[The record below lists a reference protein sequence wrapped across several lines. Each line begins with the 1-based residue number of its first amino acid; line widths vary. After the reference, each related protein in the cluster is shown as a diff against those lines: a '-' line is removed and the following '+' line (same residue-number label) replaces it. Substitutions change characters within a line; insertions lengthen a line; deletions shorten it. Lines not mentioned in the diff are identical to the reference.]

1 MDDSSLTWDDGALVT
16 IDQRGL
22 PHEVRELRLTTV
34 DQVIDAITTLAIRG
48 APAIGIA
55 GAFGVVIA
63 TRAHTRPFAP
73 AVAQPDTSAPDE
85 SGSTNTASGV
95 GTGAVGASDETG
107 PTNTASTIGAGD
119 TPGKNEP
126 TNTPPSVEAGAVD
139 APGKTGSANAR
150 PSIRAAA
157 VDAPDESGST
167 NTASTDA
174 VTLDRHDEL
183 AVRAGEDNR
192 LLGSTREVVDVAAVQ
207 ADADRIAAARPTAV
221 NLAWAVSRVRT
232 RIAEG
237 ADAVLAE
244 TLDLLAEDARVNR
257 AAATHA
263 ADLVQQL
270 CGARSLRL
278 LTHCNTGRLA
288 TSAVG
293 TAIGALRVL
302 HERGVVTDVIVDET
316 RPLLQGARLTAWE
329 LAEAGIPHRL
339 TIDSAAAWAMATG
352 QVDAVLVGADRITAN
367 GDVANKIGTFGL
379 ALAARHHGIP
389 FIVVAPEST
398 RDTAMATG
406 AQIVVEQRAAAEV
419 TGFGGVEAAPAG
431 TAVFNPAFDVT
442 PADLVTAVVT
452 ENGVVYRNTDDFD
465 ENGRAADPRA
475 ASPATPTAAGAVNG
489 TAGIALASVARQLYE
504 RGWMPG
510 TAGNISVRSG
520 DDALITASGLSKGEL
535 TEHDAVRVRIVDT
548 TAYPGQNRKPS
559 AETSIHTAV
568 YRTRAAGAVVHVHSP
583 FATALATTAQPGDTV
598 RISGYELIKG
608 FGLDDP
614 STVDVPVFANWPD
627 VTRIGAD
634 IEYYLRENPGAAP
647 ILFITGHGITAWGDT
662 LAQAR
667 DRAECLEALCE
678 LIARTGRTDA
688 TPFEIGPR

>member
-1 MDDSSLTWDDGALVT
+1 MDDSSLIWDDGALVT

-22 PHEVRELRLTTV
+22 PHEVRELRLGTV
-34 DQVIDAITTLAIRG
+34 DEIIDAITTLAIRG

-63 TRAHTRPFAP
+63 TRAHT
-73 AVAQPDTSAPDE
+73 
-85 SGSTNTASGV
+85 TAGV
-95 GTGAVGASDETG
+95 
-107 PTNTASTIGAGD
+107 
-119 TPGKNEP
+119 
-126 TNTPPSVEAGAVD
+126 VE
-139 APGKTGSANAR
+139 
-150 PSIRAAA
+150 
-157 VDAPDESGST
+157 
-167 NTASTDA
+167 
-174 VTLDRHDEL
+174 
-183 AVRAGEDNR
+183 
-192 LLGSTREVVDVAAVQ
+192 VAAVQ
-207 ADADRIAAARPTAV
+207 AEADRIAAARPTAV
-221 NLAWAVSRVRT
+221 NLAWAVDRVRA
-232 RIAEG
+232 RIADG

-244 TLDLLAEDARVNR
+244 TLDMLAEDGRVNL
-257 AAATHA
+257 AAATNA
-263 ADLVQQL
+263 ADLVQRL
-270 CGARSLRL
+270 CGEGPLRL

-302 HERGVVTDVIVDET
+302 HGRGAVADVIVDET

-367 GDVANKIGTFGL
+367 GDVANKIGTFTL

-406 AQIVVEQRAAAEV
+406 AQIVVEQRAADEV
-419 TGFGGVEAAPAG
+419 TGFGGVASAPAG

-442 PADLVTAVVT
+442 PTDLVTAVVT
-452 ENGVVYRNTDDFD
+452 ENGVVYRNSDTFD
-465 ENGRAADPRA
+465 AQGRAIA
-475 ASPATPTAAGAVNG
+475 AT
-489 TAGIALASVARQLYE
+489 ARQLYD

-510 TAGNISVRSG
+510 TAGNISVRAG

-535 TEHDAVRVRIVDT
+535 TERDT
-548 TAYPGQNRKPS
+548 VLVGVTDTVTRPGQSRKPS

-568 YRTRAAGAVVHVHSP
+568 YRTRTAGAVVHVHSP
-583 FATALATTAQPGDTV
+583 FATALATTAARPGDAVTTL
-598 RISGYELIKG
+598 RISGYELLKG

-614 STVDVPVFANWPD
+614 SAVDVPVFPNWPD
-627 VTRIGAD
+627 VGRIGAD
-634 IEYYLRENPGAAP
+634 IETYLRDNPTAPP
-647 ILFITGHGITAWGDT
+647 ILFITGHGITTWGDT

-688 TPFEIGPR
+688 TPLEIG

>member
-1 MDDSSLTWDDGALVT
+1 MDDSSLIWDDGALVT

-22 PHEVRELRLTTV
+22 PHEVRELRLRTV
-34 DQVIDAITTLAIRG
+34 DEIIEAITTLAIRG

-63 TRAHTRPFAP
+63 TRAHTR
-73 AVAQPDTSAPDE
+73 DS
-85 SGSTNTASGV
+85 S
-95 GTGAVGASDETG
+95 
-107 PTNTASTIGAGD
+107 
-119 TPGKNEP
+119 
-126 TNTPPSVEAGAVD
+126 
-139 APGKTGSANAR
+139 
-150 PSIRAAA
+150 
-157 VDAPDESGST
+157 VDAPDQSIDDGGP
-167 NTASTDA
+167 
-174 VTLDRHDEL
+174 
-183 AVRAGEDNR
+183 RAG
-192 LLGSTREVVDVAAVQ
+192 GVVDVAAAQ
-207 ADADRIAAARPTAV
+207 AEADRIAAARPTAV
-221 NLAWAVSRVRT
+221 NLAWAVDRVRT

-244 TLDLLAEDARVNR
+244 TLDMLAEDGRANL

-263 ADLVQQL
+263 ADLVQHL
-270 CGARSLRL
+270 CGERPLRL

-302 HERGVVTDVIVDET
+302 HERDAVADVIVDET

-329 LAEAGIPHRL
+329 LAQAGIPHRL

-367 GDVANKIGTFGL
+367 GDVANKIGTFSL

-406 AQIVVEQRAAAEV
+406 AQIVVEQRAATEV
-419 TGFGGVEAAPAG
+419 TGFGGVATAPVD

-442 PADLVTAVVT
+442 PTDLVTAVIT
-452 ENGVVYRNTDDFD
+452 ENGVVYRNADSFD
-465 ENGRAADPRA
+465 EQGRAIP
-475 ASPATPTAAGAVNG
+475 AGADG
-489 TAGIALASVARQLYE
+489 ARGPAAESAFAEQGLAIADTARQLYQ

-510 TAGNISVRSG
+510 TAGNISVRVAPAQPGSRE
-520 DDALITASGLSKGEL
+520 DTLVTASGLSKGEL
-535 TEHDAVRVRIVDT
+535 GADDTVLVAIADT
-548 TAYPGQNRKPS
+548 TARPGQRRKPS

-568 YRTRAAGAVVHVHSP
+568 YRTRPAGAVVHVHSP
-583 FATALATTAQPGDTV
+583 FATALATTAARPGDAVTPL
-598 RISGYELIKG
+598 RISGFELLKG
-608 FGLDDP
+608 FGLANP
-614 STVDVPVFANWPD
+614 STVVIPVFPNWPE
-627 VTRIGAD
+627 VARIGAD
-634 IEYYLRENPGAAP
+634 IETYLRENPDAPP
-647 ILFITGHGITAWGDT
+647 ILFITGHGITTWGDT

-688 TPFEIGPR
+688 TPLEIGPT

>member
-1 MDDSSLTWDDGALVT
+1 MDDSSLTWDDGALLT

-22 PHEVRELRLTTV
+22 PHEVRELRLSTV
-34 DQVIDAITTLAIRG
+34 DQIIDAITTLAIRG

-63 TRAHTRPFAP
+63 TRAHT
-73 AVAQPDTSAPDE
+73 
-85 SGSTNTASGV
+85 
-95 GTGAVGASDETG
+95 
-107 PTNTASTIGAGD
+107 
-119 TPGKNEP
+119 
-126 TNTPPSVEAGAVD
+126 
-139 APGKTGSANAR
+139 
-150 PSIRAAA
+150 
-157 VDAPDESGST
+157 
-167 NTASTDA
+167 TD
-174 VTLDRHDEL
+174 
-183 AVRAGEDNR
+183 G
-192 LLGSTREVVDVAAVQ
+192 VVDEAAVQ
-207 ADADRIAAARPTAV
+207 AEADRIAAARPTAV
-221 NLAWAVSRVRT
+221 NLAWAVERVRT
-232 RIAEG
+232 RIADG

-244 TLDLLAEDARVNR
+244 TLDLLAEDGRVNL

-263 ADLVQQL
+263 ADLVQRL
-270 CGARSLRL
+270 CGERSLRL

-329 LAEAGIPHRL
+329 MAEAGIPHRL

-367 GDVANKIGTFGL
+367 GDVANKIGTFTL
-379 ALAARHHGIP
+379 ALAARYHGIP

-406 AQIVVEQRAAAEV
+406 AQIVVEQRAAGEV
-419 TGFGGVEAAPAG
+419 TGFGGVSTAPAG

-452 ENGVVYRNTDDFD
+452 ENGVVYRNSDRFGEHD
-465 ENGRAADPRA
+465 RASTATQGA
-475 ASPATPTAAGAVNG
+475 AVAET
-489 TAGIALASVARQLYE
+489 ARQLYA

-510 TAGNISVRSG
+510 TAGNISVRIG

-535 TEHDAVRVRIVDT
+535 SDSDTVLVAIADT
-548 TAYPGQNRKPS
+548 TPRPGQTRKPS

-568 YRTRAAGAVVHVHSP
+568 YRTRTAGAVVHVHSP
-583 FATALATTAQPGDTV
+583 FATALATTAARPGDTV
-598 RISGYELIKG
+598 TPLRISGYELLKG
-608 FGLDDP
+608 FGLTDP
-614 STVDVPVFANWPD
+614 ATVEIPVFPNWPD
-627 VTRIGAD
+627 VPRIGAD
-634 IEYYLRENPGAAP
+634 IERYLRENPSAPP
-647 ILFITGHGITAWGDT
+647 ILFITGHGLTTWGDT

-688 TPFEIGPR
+688 TPLEIG

>member
-63 TRAHTRPFAP
+63 TRAHTKVVDAATQ
-73 AVAQPDTSAPDE
+73 AVAEHPETATRTDGAHSAGTRAGEPSDAAMRPGVVHPAGVTQADDE
-85 SGSTNTASGV
+85 HGCGAAEQV
-95 GTGAVGASDETG
+95 GQRS
-107 PTNTASTIGAGD
+107 
-119 TPGKNEP
+119 
-126 TNTPPSVEAGAVD
+126 
-139 APGKTGSANAR
+139 
-150 PSIRAAA
+150 AA
-157 VDAPDESGST
+157 VSRE
-167 NTASTDA
+167 
-174 VTLDRHDEL
+174 
-183 AVRAGEDNR
+183 AVRAGVS
-192 LLGSTREVVDVAAVQ
+192 GSGVVDVAAVE
-207 ADADRIAAARPTAV
+207 AEADRIAAARPTAV
-221 NLAWAVSRVRT
+221 NLAWAVERVRA
-232 RIAEG
+232 RIPEG
-237 ADAVLAE
+237 ADAVLTE
-244 TLDLLAEDARVNR
+244 TLDMLAEDGRVNL

-270 CGARSLRL
+270 CGDRPLRL

-302 HERGVVTDVIVDET
+302 HERGAVTDVIVDET
-316 RPLLQGARLTAWE
+316 RPLLQGARLTSWE

-406 AQIVVEQRAAAEV
+406 AQIVVEQRAATEV

-452 ENGVVYRNTDDFD
+452 ENGVVYRNA
-465 ENGRAADPRA
+465 ENGHA
-475 ASPATPTAAGAVNG
+475 ASSKSDMAGR
-489 TAGIALASVARQLYE
+489 ALAAVARQLYE

-520 DDALITASGLSKGEL
+520 SDDALITASGLSKGEL
-535 TEHDAVRVRIVDT
+535 TERDAVRVRVADT
-548 TAYPGQNRKPS
+548 TAYPGQDRKPS

-568 YRTRAAGAVVHVHSP
+568 YRTRDAGAVVHVHSP
-583 FATALATTAQPGDTV
+583 FATALATTARPGDTV
-598 RISGYELIKG
+598 RVSGYELIKG

-627 VTRIGAD
+627 VARIGAD

>member
-1 MDDSSLTWDDGALVT
+1 MDDSSLIWDDGALVT

-22 PHEVRELRLTTV
+22 PHEVRELRLRTV
-34 DQVIDAITTLAIRG
+34 DEIIEAITTLAIRG

-63 TRAHTRPFAP
+63 TRAHTRAP
-73 AVAQPDTSAPDE
+73 AEPGAPADTTLGAPSSAPGAPSGPAHSSPDTTTPAHTTPGAPSSPTHSAP
-85 SGSTNTASGV
+85 GTTSTLAHSAPNVTRTPAHS
-95 GTGAVGASDETG
+95 
-107 PTNTASTIGAGD
+107 
-119 TPGKNEP
+119 TPGA
-126 TNTPPSVEAGAVD
+126 TSVVGD
-139 APGKTGSANAR
+139 SAAHA
-150 PSIRAAA
+150 RAAA
-157 VDAPDESGST
+157 
-167 NTASTDA
+167 
-174 VTLDRHDEL
+174 
-183 AVRAGEDNR
+183 
-192 LLGSTREVVDVAAVQ
+192 VVDVAAAQ
-207 ADADRIAAARPTAV
+207 AEADRIAAARPTAV
-221 NLAWAVSRVRT
+221 NLAWAVDRVRG
-232 RIAEG
+232 RIADG

-244 TLDLLAEDARVNR
+244 TLDMLAEDGRVNL

-270 CGARSLRL
+270 CGRQPLRL

-302 HERGVVTDVIVDET
+302 HERGAVADVIVDET

-367 GDVANKIGTFGL
+367 GDVANKIGTFAL

-419 TGFGGVEAAPAG
+419 TGFGGVATAPAD

-442 PADLVTAVVT
+442 PTDLVTAVVT
-452 ENGVVYRNTDDFD
+452 ENGVVYRNSFD
-465 ENGRAADPRA
+465 AQGPAANSDEAREYRAQGHFAPPGESPDVAEQGLAIA
-475 ASPATPTAAGAVNG
+475 A
-489 TAGIALASVARQLYE
+489 IARQLYE

-510 TAGNISVRSG
+510 TAGNISVRIDSAETG
-520 DDALITASGLSKGEL
+520 RDALITASGLSKGEL
-535 TEHDAVRVRIVDT
+535 SADDSVLVTIADATPR
-548 TAYPGQNRKPS
+548 PGQSRKPS

-568 YRTRAAGAVVHVHSP
+568 YRTRCAGAVVHVHSP
-583 FATALATTAQPGDTV
+583 FATALATTAARPGDTV
-598 RISGYELIKG
+598 TSVRISGFELLKG
-608 FGLDDP
+608 FGLADP
-614 STVDVPVFANWPD
+614 STVSIPVFPNWPE
-627 VTRIGAD
+627 VARIGAD
-634 IEYYLRENPGAAP
+634 IENYLGENPDAPP
-647 ILFITGHGITAWGDT
+647 ILFIAAHGITTWGDT

-688 TPFEIGPR
+688 TSLEIGPT

>member
-1 MDDSSLTWDDGALVT
+1 MDDSSLIWDDGALVT

-22 PHEVRELRLTTV
+22 PHEVRELRLRTV
-34 DQVIDAITTLAIRG
+34 DEIIDAITTLAIRG

-63 TRAHTRPFAP
+63 TRAHTRDGVPGETG
-73 AVAQPDTSAPDE
+73 D
-85 SGSTNTASGV
+85 STGGGGRPVHIRAV
-95 GTGAVGASDETG
+95 GTGG
-107 PTNTASTIGAGD
+107 
-119 TPGKNEP
+119 
-126 TNTPPSVEAGAVD
+126 
-139 APGKTGSANAR
+139 R
-150 PSIRAAA
+150 
-157 VDAPDESGST
+157 
-167 NTASTDA
+167 
-174 VTLDRHDEL
+174 
-183 AVRAGEDNR
+183 
-192 LLGSTREVVDVAAVQ
+192 VVDVVAVQ
-207 ADADRIAAARPTAV
+207 AEADRIAAARPTAV
-221 NLAWAVSRVRT
+221 NLAWAVDRVRG
-232 RIAEG
+232 RIADG

-244 TLDLLAEDARVNR
+244 TLELLAEDGRVNL

-263 ADLVQQL
+263 ADLVQRL
-270 CGARSLRL
+270 CGERPLRL

-302 HERGVVTDVIVDET
+302 HERGAVEDVIVDET

-367 GDVANKIGTFGL
+367 GDVANKIGTFAL

-419 TGFGGVEAAPAG
+419 TGFGGVGTAPVG

-442 PADLVTAVVT
+442 PSDLVTAVIT
-452 ENGVVYRNTDDFD
+452 ENGVAYRNSDSFDDR
-465 ENGRAADPRA
+465 GRAI
-475 ASPATPTAAGAVNG
+475 PATATENRSRPADLTVRSTKPVVARDRAFEAANPALLAPVDDTVTRAPEPGPA
-489 TAGIALASVARQLYE
+489 IAATARQLYE

-510 TAGNISVRSG
+510 TAGNISVRIETAATAPG
-520 DDALITASGLSKGEL
+520 HGTAGADLLITASGLSKGEL
-535 TEHDAVRVRIVDT
+535 GTDDT
-548 TAYPGQNRKPS
+548 VLVAIADSTARPGQLRKPS

-568 YRTRAAGAVVHVHSP
+568 YRTRPAGAVVHVHSP
-583 FATALATTAQPGDTV
+583 FATALATTAARPGDAVTPL
-598 RISGYELIKG
+598 RISGFELLKG
-608 FGLDDP
+608 FGLADP
-614 STVDVPVFANWPD
+614 STVVIPVFPNWPE
-627 VTRIGAD
+627 VARIGTD
-634 IEYYLRENPGAAP
+634 IETYLRENPTAPP
-647 ILFITGHGITAWGDT
+647 ILFITGHGITTWGDT

-688 TPFEIGPR
+688 TPLEIGPT

>member
-1 MDDSSLTWDDGALVT
+1 MDDSSLTWDDGALLT

-22 PHEVRELRLTTV
+22 PHEVRELRLGTV

-63 TRAHTRPFAP
+63 TRAHTGP
-73 AVAQPDTSAPDE
+73 
-85 SGSTNTASGV
+85 
-95 GTGAVGASDETG
+95 GADGG
-107 PTNTASTIGAGD
+107 
-119 TPGKNEP
+119 
-126 TNTPPSVEAGAVD
+126 
-139 APGKTGSANAR
+139 
-150 PSIRAAA
+150 
-157 VDAPDESGST
+157 
-167 NTASTDA
+167 
-174 VTLDRHDEL
+174 
-183 AVRAGEDNR
+183 
-192 LLGSTREVVDVAAVQ
+192 VVDVVAAQ

-221 NLAWAVSRVRT
+221 NLAWAVERVRA
-232 RIAEG
+232 RITDG

-244 TLDLLAEDARVNR
+244 TLDLLAEDGRVNL

-263 ADLVQQL
+263 ADLVQRL
-270 CGARSLRL
+270 CGERPLRL

-302 HERGVVTDVIVDET
+302 HERGAVTEVIVDET

-367 GDVANKIGTFGL
+367 GDVANKIGTFAL
-379 ALAARHHGIP
+379 ALAARHHGLP

-398 RDTAMATG
+398 RDTSMATG
-406 AQIVVEQRAAAEV
+406 GDIVVEQRAAGEV
-419 TGFGGVEAAPAG
+419 TGFGGVETAPAG

-452 ENGVVYRNTDDFD
+452 EIGVVYRNSDEFG
-465 ENGRAADPRA
+465 ENGRALAATTPPGSSIPSEQAGPNAATTGA
-475 ASPATPTAAGAVNG
+475 ASPGTGQAGA
-489 TAGIALASVARQLYE
+489 IAAIARQLYE

-510 TAGNISVRSG
+510 TAGNISVRVA

-535 TEHDAVRVRIVDT
+535 GVRDTVLVAIADT
-548 TAYPGQNRKPS
+548 TARPGQDRKPS

-568 YRTRAAGAVVHVHSP
+568 YRTRPAGAVVHVHSP
-583 FATALATTAQPGDTV
+583 FATALATTAAQPGATV
-598 RISGYELIKG
+598 TPLRISGYELLKG
-608 FGLDDP
+608 FGLADP
-614 STVDVPVFANWPD
+614 ATVEIPVFPNWPD
-627 VTRIGAD
+627 VPRIGAD
-634 IEYYLRENPGAAP
+634 IERYLRENPSAPP
-647 ILFITGHGITAWGDT
+647 ILFITGHGITTWGDT

-688 TPFEIGPR
+688 TPLEIG

>member
-63 TRAHTRPFAP
+63 TRAHTT
-73 AVAQPDTSAPDE
+73 V
-85 SGSTNTASGV
+85 
-95 GTGAVGASDETG
+95 
-107 PTNTASTIGAGD
+107 
-119 TPGKNEP
+119 
-126 TNTPPSVEAGAVD
+126 VD
-139 APGKTGSANAR
+139 AATQADDEHGCGAAEQVGQRS
-150 PSIRAAA
+150 AA
-157 VDAPDESGST
+157 VSRES
-167 NTASTDA
+167 
-174 VTLDRHDEL
+174 
-183 AVRAGEDNR
+183 VRAG
-192 LLGSTREVVDVAAVQ
+192 LSGGGVVDVAAVE
-207 ADADRIAAARPTAV
+207 AEADRIAAARPTAV
-221 NLAWAVSRVRT
+221 NLAWAVERVRA
-232 RIAEG
+232 RIPEG

-244 TLDLLAEDARVNR
+244 TLGMLAEDGRVNL

-270 CGARSLRL
+270 CGDRPLRL

-302 HERGVVTDVIVDET
+302 HERGAVTDVIVDET

-379 ALAARHHGIP
+379 ALAARHHGLP

-452 ENGVVYRNTDDFD
+452 ENGVVYRNADTFAG
-465 ENGRAADPRA
+465 NGRAASS
-475 ASPATPTAAGAVNG
+475 ASDMAGR
-489 TAGIALASVARQLYE
+489 ALAAVARQLYE

-520 DDALITASGLSKGEL
+520 SDDALITASGLSKGEL
-535 TEHDAVRVRIVDT
+535 TERDAVRVRVADT
-548 TAYPGQNRKPS
+548 TAYPGQDRKPS

-568 YRTRAAGAVVHVHSP
+568 YRTRDAGAVVHVHSP
-583 FATALATTAQPGDTV
+583 FATALATTARPGDTV
-598 RISGYELIKG
+598 RVSGYELIKG

-627 VTRIGAD
+627 VARIGAD

>member
-1 MDDSSLTWDDGALVT
+1 MDDSSLIWDDGALVT

-22 PHEVRELRLTTV
+22 PHEVRELRLRTV
-34 DQVIDAITTLAIRG
+34 DEVIEAITTLAIRG

-63 TRAHTRPFAP
+63 TRAHTRDG
-73 AVAQPDTSAPDE
+73 VSGETGGSTGGVVDD
-85 SGSTNTASGV
+85 SGSRGHRV
-95 GTGAVGASDETG
+95 
-107 PTNTASTIGAGD
+107 I
-119 TPGKNEP
+119 
-126 TNTPPSVEAGAVD
+126 
-139 APGKTGSANAR
+139 
-150 PSIRAAA
+150 
-157 VDAPDESGST
+157 
-167 NTASTDA
+167 
-174 VTLDRHDEL
+174 
-183 AVRAGEDNR
+183 
-192 LLGSTREVVDVAAVQ
+192 DVAAVQ
-207 ADADRIAAARPTAV
+207 AEADRIAAARPTAV
-221 NLAWAVSRVRT
+221 NLAWAVDRVRG
-232 RIAEG
+232 RIADG

-244 TLDLLAEDARVNR
+244 TFDLLAEDGRVNLS
-257 AAATHA
+257 AATHA
-263 ADLVQQL
+263 ADLVQRL
-270 CGARSLRL
+270 CGERPLRL

-302 HERGVVTDVIVDET
+302 HERGVVEDVIVDET

-367 GDVANKIGTFGL
+367 GDVANKIGTFTL

-419 TGFGGVEAAPAG
+419 TGFGGVDTAPAG

-442 PADLVTAVVT
+442 PTDLVTAVVT
-452 ENGVVYRNTDDFD
+452 ENGVVYRNSDTYD
-465 ENGRAADPRA
+465 EHGRASA
-475 ASPATPTAAGAVNG
+475 ATVENTDRPLAARGQAIAAT
-489 TAGIALASVARQLYE
+489 ARQLYE

-510 TAGNISVRSG
+510 TAGNISVRV
-520 DDALITASGLSKGEL
+520 DPADALVTASGLSKGEL
-535 TEHDAVRVRIVDT
+535 GEDDT
-548 TAYPGQNRKPS
+548 VLVAIADTIARPGQSRKPS

-568 YRTRAAGAVVHVHSP
+568 YRTRPAGAVVHVHSP
-583 FATALATTAQPGDTV
+583 FATALATTSARPGGAVTPL
-598 RISGYELIKG
+598 RISGFELLKG
-608 FGLDDP
+608 FGLTDP
-614 STVDVPVFANWPD
+614 STVVIPVFPNWPE
-627 VTRIGAD
+627 VARIGAD
-634 IEYYLRENPGAAP
+634 IDTYLSENPDAPP
-647 ILFITGHGITAWGDT
+647 ILFITGHGITTWGDT

-688 TPFEIGPR
+688 MPLEIGPT